1 MPGIFLTPSPRG
13 EKEMRIDVTARHF
26 ELSKALEDHVQDRLG
41 TLRKYFERLINAH
54 VILSVEKYRHIAEI
68 TLKLSGL
75 TLASKEESD
84 DMYVSIDHAVDKL
97 ERQVKRYKQKLQN
110 HKSKKREVEE
120 VKVEG
125 SEESFEFAEEGEED
139 LWQG

>member
-1 MPGIFLTPSPRG
+1 
-13 EKEMRIDVTARHF
+13 
-26 ELSKALEDHVQDRLG
+26 
-41 TLRKYFERLINAH
+41 LRKYFERLINAH

-68 TLKLSGL
+68 TLKVSGL

-84 DMYVSIDHAVDKL
+84 DMYSSIDHAVDKL

-110 HKSKKREVEE
+110 HKSKKREMEEVRVEE
-120 VKVEG
+120 

-139 LWQG
+139 LWED